1 MTLSD
6 HAAAKAVTSPDLSK
20 YLFQGSDWSFEKMGA
35 CYEAIR
41 KIAEDELHLD
51 VYPNQ
56 IEIISSEQ
64 MLDAYSSIGLPL
76 MYSHWSYGKRFV
88 QDEQAYRRG
97 HAGLAYEIVIN
108 SNPCI
113 SYNMEDSSMAMQ
125 TLVIAHAAFGHNH
138 FFKNNYLFQQWTDAS
153 GILDYLSF
161 ARDYITKCQESHG
174 EDRVE
179 VILDAAH
186 AIMDQSVFR
195 YRRPPK
201 LSREAALARDTWRR
215 EYAQKSYN
223 DLWRTVPDIGAS
235 KTEAELADT
244 ERQQAHRLRQ
254 EKLNLPE
261 ENLLYFLEKNSPVL
275 EEWEREILRI
285 VRNIAQ
291 YFYPQKQTKVMNEG
305 CATFTHYYIM
315 NRLYDKGL
323 ITEGAMLEMLQ
334 SHSHVVFQPD
344 FDDPRFSGINPYAL
358 GFNMMMDIKRIC
370 QEPSAEDYEWFPEFA
385 GCGDWRQTLL
395 DAWANYRD
403 ESFIQQYLS
412 PTLMRKMHLF
422 SLEDDHKLGY
432 YTVSAIHNR
441 AGYRQIRRDLAD
453 NYNLSLREA
462 DIQVHDVDIYGD
474 RTLFLRHQTKNRIML
489 NEKNRNEVL
498 KHMSVLWGYQ
508 VILETFDQD
517 QETCLASMS
526 SKAV

>member
-1 MTLSD
+1 MSVSIDEPSD
-6 HAAAKAVTSPDLSK
+6 PSAASKA
-20 YLFQGSDWSFEKMGA
+20 YLFNESDWSFQRMEA
-35 CYEAIR
+35 SYEAI
-41 KIAEDELHLD
+41 KEIAETELHLD
-51 VYPNQ
+51 IYPNQ

-76 MYSHWSYGKRFV
+76 MYSHWSFGKRFV

-97 HAGLAYEIVIN
+97 QAGLAYEIVIN

-125 TLVIAHAAFGHNH
+125 TLVMAHAAFGHNH
-138 FFKNNYLFQQWTDAS
+138 FFKNNYLFRQWTDAS

-161 ARDYITKCQESHG
+161 ARDYVTKCQESHG
-174 EDRVE
+174 EERVE
-179 VILDAAH
+179 LILDAAH

-201 LSREAALARDTWRR
+201 LSKEASREREANRRDY
-215 EYAQKSYN
+215 EQKMYN
-223 DLWRTVPDIGAS
+223 DLWRTVPDNMAQ
-235 KTEAELADT
+235 KNNEEQAEAERRKAHQ
-244 ERQQAHRLRQ
+244 ERQKQ
-254 EKLNLPE
+254 LNMPE

-275 EEWEREILRI
+275 ENWERELLRI

-291 YFYPQKQTKVMNEG
+291 YFYPQKQTKIMNEG

-323 ITEGAMLEMLQ
+323 ISEGAMLEMLQ
-334 SHSHVVFQPD
+334 SHSHVIFQPD
-344 FDDPRFSGINPYAL
+344 FDDPRFSGLNPYAL

-370 QEPSAEDYEWFPEFA
+370 EDPTDEDRDWFPEFA
-385 GCGDWRQTLL
+385 GCGNWRDVLL

-412 PTLMRKMHLF
+412 PHLMRQMHLF

-432 YTVSAIHNR
+432 FTVSAIHNR

-453 NYNLSLREA
+453 SYNLSLREA

-474 RTLFLRHQTKNRIML
+474 RTLFLRHHTKNRIML

-508 VILETFDQD
+508 VILETFDID
-517 QETCLASMS
+517 QESCLSSVS
-526 SKAV
+526 SKTV